1 MKSSRQRITLLQNR
15 IKETIPDEQGD
26 LYGFQGVTRSLI
38 LESLIESYDL
48 LNALEAFEGKL
59 EAVLLE
65 RRIAELFEKANGQLK
80 DRGFEKRLEEFNSFL
95 NTLTKIRFL
104 IKQSY
109 ITLAKDPIRT
119 ETEIK
124 KAKDELI
131 SLSTTL
137 AEIKNVTDEI
147 DEMRKATQDVVND
160 LGGRQRRSIEDQK
173 KIEEFLNK
181 NENLDTRATEV
192 SENIETYNQEIEET
206 RESIKTNESTISR
219 LAKEIAEQK
228 DKNLENANKITA
240 ELERAG
246 DVGAKNAEQ
255 QTEIQKT
262 IEDANRLGMAGAFK
276 KRKDELRLPLLF
288 WTSVS
293 IVTLIGLVALSYS
306 IMKDILTN
314 NVEIYQLYLEIP
326 IFASSVWL
334 GWFSARQFGYV
345 ARIREDYSYKYAISM
360 AFEGYKNATRE
371 IDTEML
377 KELLK
382 LTIYNMSKNPIE
394 IYDSKNNHGTP
405 YTEIVEKLFGPRKA

>member
-181 NENLDTRATEV
+181 IENLDTRATEV

-345 ARIREDYSYKYAISM
+345 A
-360 AFEGYKNATRE
+360 
-371 IDTEML
+371 
-377 KELLK
+377 
-382 LTIYNMSKNPIE
+382 
-394 IYDSKNNHGTP
+394 
-405 YTEIVEKLFGPRKA
+405 